1 MLIFIHTSYFDV
13 FYMHFPVALEYVDPN
28 VKYPSGWKNLKGE
41 IAQGRTPIQETWR
54 AMEDLVDIGLVRSIG
69 ISNFQGS
76 LIMDLLRYARIRPAM
91 LQVEIHPYLVQEGLV
106 SLCQSENIVVTAY
119 SSYVSCLSYPSW
131 QLDIFT
137 QIRTIIFYHPW
148 MAESHRFPKTL

>member
-1 MLIFIHTSYFDV
+1 MTMILTIVYTSYFDI
-13 FYMHFPVALEYVDPN
+13 FYMHFPVALEYVDPS

-41 IAQGRTPIQETWR
+41 IAQGKTPIQETWR

-76 LIMDLLRYARIRPAM
+76 LVIDLLRYARIRPAM

-119 SSYVSCLSYPSW
+119 SSYVSRLSYFTR
-131 QLDIFT
+131 QLDT
-137 QIRTIIFYHPW
+137 YT
-148 MAESHRFPKTL
+148 